1 MSAVPRDLAPTG
13 RSVQRPTRVCAISF
27 KECWQDAAGRWYSN
41 GGFPLQMTA
50 IASLFDRMTLLV
62 TRRDSP
68 GPGALPL
75 PENADVVPM
84 RRPAGQDFPRK
95 VDVATHLAGYLATIA
110 RHVRGADAVHVP
122 PPGDLPLLGM
132 LTGLAM
138 GKRMIVRYCGSWHRT
153 SRTTATNRV
162 TRGLMRAFAGGR
174 NVMLAT
180 GEAPAP
186 PAPDVHWIFAT
197 GLSRDELSRRRP
209 DLSRG
214 LARPARLADIGRL
227 SAEKGL
233 DLLVEALA
241 MLESEG
247 LSPLPRIVLIGEGPE
262 RERLAAR
269 VAARGFGETVR
280 FAGQLDRDALAGAL
294 ADVDFC
300 VHPSLTEGYSK
311 AWLDAFSQGLPVLA
325 TVAGAAKAVI
335 GERGERGWLVPAG
348 DARALADALRRVLTE
363 ERDWPALRR
372 RCREFAEART
382 LETWSSEIG
391 RRCAAQWNVPFSGGK
406 LIL

>member
-1 MSAVPRDLAPTG
+1 MR
-13 RSVQRPTRVCAISF
+13 
-27 KECWQDAAGRWYSN
+27 
-41 GGFPLQMTA
+41 A

-75 PENADVVPM
+75 PENAEVVPM

-95 VDVATHLAGYLATIA
+95 VDVATHLPGYLATIA

-132 LTGLAM
+132 LVGLAM
-138 GKRMIVRYCGSWHRT
+138 GKRMIVRYCGSWHAT

-180 GEAPAP
+180 GEAPSI
-186 PAPDVHWIFAT
+186 PARNVHWIFAT
-197 GLSRDELSRRRP
+197 GLSREELSRRRP

-214 LARPARLADIGRL
+214 LARPARLAYVGRL
-227 SAEKGL
+227 SPEKGL
-233 DLLVEALA
+233 DLLVEAVA
-241 MLESEG
+241 TLEREG
-247 LSPLPRIVLIGEGPE
+247 FSPLPRITLIGEGPE
-262 RERLAAR
+262 RERLAELVR
-269 VAARGFGETVR
+269 SRGYAGTIG

-325 TVAGAAKAVI
+325 TVAGAARAVI

-348 DARALADALRRVLTE
+348 DPRALADALRRVLTE

-382 LETWSSEIG
+382 LESWSSEIG
-391 RRCAAQWNVPFSGGK
+391 RRCAAQWNVPFSAGK
-406 LIL
+406 LVL